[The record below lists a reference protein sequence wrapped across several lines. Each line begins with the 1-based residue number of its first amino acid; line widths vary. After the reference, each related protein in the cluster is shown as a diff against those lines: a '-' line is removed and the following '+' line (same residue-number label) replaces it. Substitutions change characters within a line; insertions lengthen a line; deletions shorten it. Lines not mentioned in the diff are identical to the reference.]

1 MPATIGRLKFDQTGE
16 RVYET
21 GVSNGVL
28 YVYDE
33 STSAAGDWK
42 TGVAWNGLTSVSE
55 SPEGAEATAI
65 YADNIKYLNLMSA
78 EDFKGTIEAYTYP
91 EEFEACDGSAKLKDT
106 YAGVIVGQ
114 QKRTKF
120 CLAYITKV
128 GNDEDAEAGEKIHI
142 VYNCLASPS
151 ERSYTTVNDSPEAI
165 TFSWEFST
173 TPMAV
178 NVEGIKP
185 TALITIDS
193 TKFTGGTSN
202 EKYVAIKDA
211 LYGKS
216 TYEGNVETKV
226 SDPTLLTPDAIFA
239 ILNAA

>member
-1 MPATIGRLKFDQTGE
+1 
-16 RVYET
+16 
-21 GVSNGVL
+21 
-28 YVYDE
+28 
-33 STSAAGDWK
+33 
-42 TGVAWNGLTSVSE
+42 
-55 SPEGAEATAI
+55 
-65 YADNIKYLNLMSA
+65 MSA

-91 EEFEACDGSAKLKDT
+91 DEFEACDGSAKLKT
-106 YAGVIVGQ
+106 GVAGVIVGQ
-114 QKRTKF
+114 QKRVKF

-128 GNDEDAEAGEKIHI
+128 GNDEDSEAGEKIHI

-151 ERSYTTVNDSPEAI
+151 ERSYATVNDSPEAI

-178 NVEGIKP
+178 NAEGIKP

-193 TKFTGGTSN
+193 TKFEGGTTN
-202 EKYVAIKDA
+202 AKYTAIKDA

-226 SDPTLLTPDAIFA
+226 SDPTLLTPDAILT